1 MSEQPLEGKEL
12 EKDLCCICNGKGIQP
27 GENPMCPPHY
37 QSEVID
43 KQKKEPNLGINLM
56 FDEESNN
63 YVISFIEGDRAIF
76 QVKMAPKA
84 FEKLSND
91 MIRTVKN
98 YNLFQAQQ
106 YQENLKNGQKED
118 LSGEALNLGGGLP
131 DSPSADQP
139 SEAKPEQSESNN
151 G

>member
-1 MSEQPLEGKEL
+1 MNEEQPLEG
-12 EKDLCCICNGKGIQP
+12 
-27 GENPMCPPHY
+27 
-37 QSEVID
+37 
-43 KQKKEPNLGINLM
+43 KEPNLGINLT
-56 FDEESNN
+56 FDEESN
-63 YVISFIEGDRAIF
+63 YYIISFIEGDRAIF

-106 YQENLKNGQKED
+106 YQESLKNGKKEE
-118 LSGEALNLGGGLP
+118 LIGEAINFGAGLP
-131 DSPSADQP
+131 DSTCAAQS
-139 SEAKPEQSESNN
+139 SEAKPEQSQSNN